1 MSLIEY
7 FTKGDIFLVVVL
19 VFLSMT
25 SIAGVQILY
34 NGGKHAVVEVDGRHV
49 LELPLDTDVMETVKG
64 PLGETVIAIENGT
77 ARIADSPC
85 PHRYCIRMGH
95 ISRRGEVVICVPNRV
110 LLKISG
116 GNENESLDGVTQ

>member
-1 MSLIEY
+1 MLKY
-7 FTKGDIFLVVVL
+7 FTKGDILLVIVL
-19 VFLSMT
+19 VFLSFA
-25 SIAGVQILY
+25 SIAGVRNLY

-49 LELPLDTDVMETVKG
+49 LELPLDTDVIETVKG
-64 PLGETVIAIENGT
+64 PLGETVIVIENGT

-85 PHRYCIRMGH
+85 SHRYCIRMGH

-116 GNENESLDGVTQ
+116 GNENESFDGVTQ